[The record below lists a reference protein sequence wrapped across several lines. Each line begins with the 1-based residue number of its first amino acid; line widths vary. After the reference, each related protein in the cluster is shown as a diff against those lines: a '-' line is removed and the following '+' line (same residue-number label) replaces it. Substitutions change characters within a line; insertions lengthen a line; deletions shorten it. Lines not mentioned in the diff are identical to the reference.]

1 MKHYIPSSRW
11 GLERTMIGKSGPK
24 LHAFSRSALHFGR
37 LISGMLKQFFMF
49 PDYLKISLNVT
60 DLPQNGQPVPE
71 ILAVV

>member
-1 MKHYIPSSRW
+1 MGKLV
-11 GLERTMIGKSGPK
+11 LERTTIGKSGLK

-37 LISGMLKQFFMF
+37 LDSVMLKQFFIF
-49 PDYLKISLNVT
+49 PGYLRIFPNVT